1 MRLQFACALAGALV
15 IGATGAANACQP
27 GDARLAGH
35 YYLNGVME
43 VGSELL
49 LKKDG
54 SFEFALAYGANDQY
68 GKGCWVRKGSTVE
81 VIPAD
86 PEDKERTAAI
96 LARFGELCA
105 AAHGVAVR
113 LRSGEADHAVYHR
126 TKPWDHAPGSLLLRE
141 AGGVVGDPGGR
152 PYRPQDAEP
161 RRLVSAADATTYDL
175 VRGLLPGSR

>member
-1 MRLQFACALAGALV
+1 MHLQFACALAGALAV
-15 IGATGAANACQP
+15 GATGAANACQP

-81 VIPAD
+81 VIPA
-86 PEDKERTAAI
+86 
-96 LARFGELCA
+96 G
-105 AAHGVAVR
+105 
-113 LRSGEADHAVYHR
+113 RSSASTHHTPDDSGFSGLVL
-126 TKPWDHAPGSLLLRE
+126 TVSGSSLVWDINGS
-141 AGGVVGDPGGR
+141 GHKGR
-152 PYRPQDAEP
+152 YEK
-161 RRLVSAADATTYDL
+161 
-175 VRGLLPGSR
+175 

>member
-1 MRLQFACALAGALV
+1 MQLRFACAFAGALIV
-15 IGATGAANACQP
+15 GAIGAANACQP

-81 VIPAD
+81 VIPA
-86 PEDKERTAAI
+86 
-96 LARFGELCA
+96 G
-105 AAHGVAVR
+105 
-113 LRSGEADHAVYHR
+113 RSSASTHHTPDDSGFSGLVL
-126 TKPWDHAPGSLLLRE
+126 TVSGSSLVWDINGS
-141 AGGVVGDPGGR
+141 GHKGR
-152 PYRPQDAEP
+152 YEK
-161 RRLVSAADATTYDL
+161 
-175 VRGLLPGSR
+175 

>member
-1 MRLQFACALAGALV
+1 MQLQFACALAGALAV
-15 IGATGAANACQP
+15 GATGAANACQP

-81 VIPAD
+81 VIPAGRGSASTHHTPD
-86 PEDKERTAAI
+86 D
-96 LARFGELCA
+96 
-105 AAHGVAVR
+105 
-113 LRSGEADHAVYHR
+113 SGFSGLVL
-126 TKPWDHAPGSLLLRE
+126 TVSGSSLVWNIN
-141 AGGVVGDPGGR
+141 GSGHKGR
-152 PYRPQDAEP
+152 YEK
-161 RRLVSAADATTYDL
+161 
-175 VRGLLPGSR
+175 

>member
-1 MRLQFACALAGALV
+1 MQVQFASALASALAL
-15 IGATGAANACQP
+15 GATGAANACQP

-81 VIPAD
+81 VIPAGRRSASTHHTPD
-86 PEDKERTAAI
+86 DSGFNGLVLTVSGSSLIWDINGSGHKG
-96 LARFGELCA
+96 RFE
-105 AAHGVAVR
+105 
-113 LRSGEADHAVYHR
+113 
-126 TKPWDHAPGSLLLRE
+126 K
-141 AGGVVGDPGGR
+141 
-152 PYRPQDAEP
+152 
-161 RRLVSAADATTYDL
+161 
-175 VRGLLPGSR
+175 

>member
-1 MRLQFACALAGALV
+1 MQLRFACALAGALA
-15 IGATGAANACQP
+15 IGASGVANACQP

-81 VIPAD
+81 VIPA
-86 PEDKERTAAI
+86 
-96 LARFGELCA
+96 G
-105 AAHGVAVR
+105 
-113 LRSGEADHAVYHR
+113 RSSASTHHTPDDSGFSGLVL
-126 TKPWDHAPGSLLLRE
+126 TVSGSSLVWDINGS
-141 AGGVVGDPGGR
+141 GHKGR
-152 PYRPQDAEP
+152 YEK
-161 RRLVSAADATTYDL
+161 
-175 VRGLLPGSR
+175 

>member
-1 MRLQFACALAGALV
+1 MYLRFACALAGALV
-15 IGATGAANACQP
+15 LGTPVAANACQP

-81 VIPAD
+81 VIPAGRSSASTHHTPD
-86 PEDKERTAAI
+86 DSGFSGLVLTVSGSSLVWDINGSGHKG
-96 LARFGELCA
+96 RFE
-105 AAHGVAVR
+105 
-113 LRSGEADHAVYHR
+113 
-126 TKPWDHAPGSLLLRE
+126 K
-141 AGGVVGDPGGR
+141 
-152 PYRPQDAEP
+152 
-161 RRLVSAADATTYDL
+161 
-175 VRGLLPGSR
+175 